1 MKLIRDEVAKQN
13 YPFASEAPHDIAQ
26 SRQIANAR
34 LKRTLGAADDHI
46 QEQSSQGDVM
56 ADIDADSDALRRE
69 EDNELRLLTWFE
81 LAGSISEATE
91 QRIAEL
97 RARDRRNEVRD
108 PRSDPAEVP
117 PPLHSAHFGIRAD

>member
-1 MKLIRDEVAKQN
+1 
-13 YPFASEAPHDIAQ
+13 
-26 SRQIANAR
+26 
-34 LKRTLGAADDHI
+34 
-46 QEQSSQGDVM
+46 M
-56 ADIDADSDALRRE
+56 ADTDADADGLGRN

-97 RARDRRNEVRD
+97 RARDRRDEVRD

-117 PPLHSAHFGIRAD
+117 PPLHPARFGIRPG